1 MLTDA
6 EIDRA
11 ARELSDFRRDD
22 VLSKVLT
29 KYGDLLEDYRR
40 LKSDYEEERESR
52 ERYKK
57 LAREQE
63 RNPYAL
69 VLVDGDGYIFQ
80 DLLVQKGSD
89 DGGGNAARALNEAVR
104 ASLQA
109 KGLDHCQV
117 MVRVYADVAG
127 VSKALYKAGLCGP
140 EKRSLS
146 PFIASFNRSFGHT
159 DFVDAG
165 DLKEN
170 ADFKLR
176 ALLRLHADNAQC
188 KHIYFAACHDVG
200 YISELTP
207 HKGDSGRFTL
217 LRTSGVN
224 FHQQFTKLDLGIET
238 FPGVF
243 RSTPLDVAM
252 QLRSHRA
259 GSTGNTKTATTGP
272 AGGGGGGGGASAPP
286 GKNNSAHPSI
296 DDTRASSQGDDSNG
310 ADNNQRICRFYQQGK
325 CKYGTG
331 CKNAHVS
338 DRLSSIT
345 SWRTA
350 GRGNISQSDGR
361 LSAQDH
367 DGEESPSAG
376 TGRLH
381 FQQKNVQ
388 QHIQQNHG
396 RLENNNNNDDGRI
409 PTGPGYVDL
418 SELPKK
424 ESIPKGHVAV
434 NKDDFRLD
442 AYIPPVTVAVQTEL
456 MTRIRTRPVC
466 NRWHLT
472 ESCSRGD
479 DCFYDHEPLT
489 PTSKRALELLARSIR
504 CQAGGKCR
512 NNLCTKGHVCQN
524 QQCRHYGGKDSCK
537 LPWRTHREDLSV
549 AWFIPAIVPS
559 QLQYENGSY
568 DGDAMS
574 QSNESV
580 DDGAMVDDGGAIDEE
595 HSQTSENNSAAHGKY

>member
-1 MLTDA
+1 MLANA
-6 EIDRA
+6 EIDCA
-11 ARELSDFRRDD
+11 ARELSDFRRED
-22 VLSKVLT
+22 VLSNILT
-29 KYGDLLEDYRR
+29 KYGDLLEGYRR

-57 LAREQE
+57 LVREQE
-63 RNPYAL
+63 RNPYAM

-104 ASLQA
+104 ASLQT

-117 MVRVYADVAG
+117 IVRVYADVAG

-146 PFIASFNRSFGHT
+146 PFIASFNRSFGHA

-165 DLKEN
+165 DLKES

-207 HKGDSGRFTL
+207 HKGDSSRFTL
-217 LRTSGVN
+217 IKTSGAN
-224 FHQQFTKLDLGIET
+224 FHQQFTKLDLGIEN

-243 RSTPLDVAM
+243 RSTPLEVAM

-259 GSTGNTKTATTGP
+259 GSTGNTKTATR
-272 AGGGGGGGGASAPP
+272 GGGGAGGGTLAQA
-286 GKNNSAHPSI
+286 GKNNSAHPNT
-296 DDTRASSQGDDSNG
+296 DGTQASSQGGESNGGDSN
-310 ADNNQRICRFYQQGK
+310 QKICRFYQQGK

-345 SWRTA
+345 SWRAA
-350 GRGNISQSDGR
+350 GSRGNTQSDGR

-367 DGEESPSAG
+367 DGEESPSAA

-388 QHIQQNHG
+388 QHVQQNYGH
-396 RLENNNNNDDGRI
+396 LENSNDDGRI

-418 SELPKK
+418 FKLPKK

-434 NKDDFRLD
+434 TKDDFRLD

-456 MTRIRTRPVC
+456 RSQVRIRPVC

-472 ESCSRGD
+472 DSCSHGD

-504 CQAGGKCR
+504 CQTGGKCR
-512 NNLCTKGHVCQN
+512 DNLCTKGHVCQN
-524 QQCRHYGGKDSCK
+524 QQCKHYGGKDSCK
-537 LPWRTHREDLSV
+537 LPWRSHREDLSV
-549 AWFIPAIVPS
+549 ALFLPAIVPS
-559 QLQYENGSY
+559 QLEYETGSY
-568 DGDAMS
+568 DDGDSMS
-574 QSNESV
+574 QFNERV
-580 DDGAMVDDGGAIDEE
+580 DDGALVDDGAICEE
-595 HSQTSENNSAAHGKY
+595 HSQNSDNNSAHGKG